1 MGGERWSNSV
11 VGCQLLPLARPT
23 PTYPERSRDHNQVPK
38 IAQYHLPAAPT
49 RISASEWKTEASGRV
64 PSTRAISCG
73 GRPDTL
79 LEFPRM
85 FAPATSRRPRSQA
98 LSARLPRTAVMSS
111 EIARPQ
117 AHGKEYLQGR
127 ANVLGISSFAGF
139 CRPCGPRNCRESWNG
154 LFVVGEESASR
165 SR

>member
-1 MGGERWSNSV
+1 MPAGYR
-11 VGCQLLPLARPT
+11 ARTGDLRPV
-23 PTYPERSRDHNQVPK
+23 DGDLKIPK
-38 IAQYHLPAAPT
+38 
-49 RISASEWKTEASGRV
+49 ISASEWKTEASGRV

-73 GRPDTL
+73 GRSDTR

-85 FAPATSRRPRSQA
+85 FAPAASLRPRSQA
-98 LSARLPRTAVMSS
+98 LSAQLPRTAVMSS
-111 EIARPQ
+111 EIARPH
-117 AHGKEYLQGR
+117 AHGTEYLQGR

-139 CRPCGPRNCRESWNG
+139 FCKPCGLRNCRESWNG